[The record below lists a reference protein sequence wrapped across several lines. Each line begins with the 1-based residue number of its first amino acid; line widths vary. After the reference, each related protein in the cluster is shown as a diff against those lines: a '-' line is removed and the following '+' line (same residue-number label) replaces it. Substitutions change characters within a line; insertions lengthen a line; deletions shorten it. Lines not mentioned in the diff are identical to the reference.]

1 MNVTITQRE
10 AVTVITLQG
19 NLMGGPDATSLNAT
33 IHDLIEKGSNR
44 IVIDLSGVE
53 FMNSSGLGLLLGTA
67 SAVRNSGGSLT
78 LASASKKVETIIKIA
93 KLESVLE
100 VHPSL
105 EDAIAHVKK

>member
-10 AVTVITLQG
+10 AVTVMSLQG

-33 IHDLIEKGSNR
+33 IHELIEKGSNR

-67 SAVRNSGGSLT
+67 SAVRNSGGALT
-78 LASASKKVETIIKIA
+78 IASASEKVETIIKIA
-93 KLESVLE
+93 KLETVLE
-100 VHPSL
+100 THSSL
-105 EDAIAHVKK
+105 DDAIAHAKK